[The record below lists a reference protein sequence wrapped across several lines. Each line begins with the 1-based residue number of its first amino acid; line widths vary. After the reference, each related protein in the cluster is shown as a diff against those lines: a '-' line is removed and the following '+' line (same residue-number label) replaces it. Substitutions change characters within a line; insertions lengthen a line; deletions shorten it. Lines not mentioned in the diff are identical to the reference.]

1 MCSTSFSWEG
11 TADQRTHCA
20 LETTLISLSS
30 YFSFK
35 LYLVG
40 GSVRRAV
47 DDGRRTPTG
56 RQSPLEIWKTNL
68 KSFILLTKQPSK
80 TVLYHLNFWR
90 CVILDPMTQ
99 WRAWY
104 SSMICWQ
111 YQRFVVHIQFRYNF
125 MFGSSRHVGSV
136 LFVFQTSLWHGL
148 LWSCS
153 RGMRG
158 PIKGNLSADLGL
170 ATGPEHFP
178 RLLCPPPPT
187 ILI

>member
-1 MCSTSFSWEG
+1 MCSTSFSWGG

-40 GSVRRAV
+40 GSVRRGV

-80 TVLYHLNFWR
+80 TVLYHLNSWR
-90 CVILDPMTQ
+90 CVILDPMIQ
-99 WRAWY
+99 WPNDGLGIRPWFVDSTSALWFNFDIISCLAVPDMWVLCCLY
-104 SSMICWQ
+104 SRRVC
-111 YQRFVVHIQFRYNF
+111 
-125 MFGSSRHVGSV
+125 
-136 LFVFQTSLWHGL
+136 
-148 LWSCS
+148 
-153 RGMRG
+153 GMACYDPAAG
-158 PIKGNLSADLGL
+158 AC
-170 ATGPEHFP
+170 AAQ
-178 RLLCPPPPT
+178 
-187 ILI
+187 